1 MVSHAKLLGF
11 LHQPNL
17 QLLRIALIAAV
28 KQSRLKRNL
37 SQTDLAERMQ
47 SSQSRVAKLEA
58 GDTSVSLDLIVRAL
72 LATGATR
79 RDVQKVFSSK
89 IPVSA

>member
-47 SSQSRVAKLEA
+47 SSQSRVTKLEA

-89 IPVSA
+89 VPVSA

>member
-17 QLLRIALIAAV
+17 QLLRIALIDAV

-89 IPVSA
+89 LPVSA

>member
-17 QLLRIALIAAV
+17 QLLRIALIDAV

-37 SQTDLAERMQ
+37 SQTDLAGRMQ